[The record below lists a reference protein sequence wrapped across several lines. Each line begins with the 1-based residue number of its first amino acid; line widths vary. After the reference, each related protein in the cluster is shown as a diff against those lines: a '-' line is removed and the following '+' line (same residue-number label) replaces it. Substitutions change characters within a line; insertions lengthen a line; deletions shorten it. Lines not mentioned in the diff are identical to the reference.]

1 MLITSASNPR
11 IKAIR
16 KLRDRKYREQSAS
29 HLVEGV
35 RAIEEGLDNAALVT
49 TLIFNESALRESKE
63 LQHLLQRISEIKP
76 QPELLAVTTEVLSS
90 FSSRS
95 NPHLAIAVFDQRW
108 MSLEEIKEE
117 PNHAWIALEAPRD
130 PGNVGTIIR
139 TAEAAGARGVILLD
153 QSCDPYSPEAMRAST
168 GALFGISLVKST
180 RDTFIAWA
188 KQSAFELVGTGL
200 ARSQDY
206 RELPYTAPTIIVMGT
221 EKDGITDTLENA
233 CDFMAKIPMRGKT
246 DSLNL
251 SIASGLML
259 FEVMNRK
266 ATYQNNSINT

>member
-108 MSLEEIKEE
+108 MSLEEIKED

>member
-11 IKAIR
+11 IKTIR
-16 KLRDRKYREQSAS
+16 KLKDRKYREQTAS
-29 HLVEGV
+29 HLVEGI
-35 RAIEEGLDNAALVT
+35 RAIEEGLDNAAPVT
-49 TLIFNESALRESKE
+49 TLIFNESALPESKE
-63 LQHLLQRISEIKP
+63 LQHLLHRIQTMTP
-76 QPELLAVTTEVLSS
+76 PPELLPTTTEVLSS

-95 NPHLAIAVFDQRW
+95 NPHLAIAVCDQRW
-108 MSLEEIKEE
+108 LALEEIKSE

-180 RDTFIAWA
+180 RDAFIAWA

-200 ARSQDY
+200 TRSQDY
-206 RELPYTAPTIIVMGT
+206 RDLPYSAPTIVVMGT
-221 EKDGITDTLENA
+221 EKDGITATLEDA

-259 FEVMNRK
+259 FEVMNKK
-266 ATYQNNSINT
+266 ATHQGLATTI